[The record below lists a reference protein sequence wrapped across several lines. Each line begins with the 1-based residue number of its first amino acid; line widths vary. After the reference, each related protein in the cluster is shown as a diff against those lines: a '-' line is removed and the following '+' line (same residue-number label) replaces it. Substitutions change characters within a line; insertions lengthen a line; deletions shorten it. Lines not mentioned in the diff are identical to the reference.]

1 MKLLLISRFTLR
13 ELSRKKLLLGVLVL
27 SLLFLILYT
36 VGLYYLQQ
44 EIARNVNLGGGTAS
58 AIVGSTLE
66 LMAFYIV
73 AFMGALLA
81 VFTSIGTIATEV
93 DSGTLQAVVPKPIRR
108 WEILGGKWLGYAA
121 MLTAYEVG
129 MVSAVIAIVNLMLGF
144 VPPSPIPGVLLML
157 LQALVLLSLAIL
169 GSSVMSALATGV
181 TVFMLYGVGWVGG
194 LVEAVGAILGS
205 RAMQDLGILSSLL
218 VPSDV
223 LWKGASY
230 YLQPKLMLLAQA
242 TAQSSNPFAST
253 TPPSVAMIVYAVVYV
268 IAVTAGAGLIFSQKD
283 L

>member
-1 MKLLLISRFTLR
+1 MKLLLISRFTFR
-13 ELSRKKLLLGVLVL
+13 ELARKKLLLGVLVL
-27 SLLFLILYT
+27 SGLFLLLFAVGMYFFSQEMKRTPT
-36 VGLYYLQQ
+36 VQAEAGVAMAGAL
-44 EIARNVNLGGGTAS
+44 
-58 AIVGSTLE
+58 LE
-66 LMAFYIV
+66 LMGLYIV

-108 WEILGGKWLGYAA
+108 WELLGGKWLGYAA
-121 MLTAYEVG
+121 MLAVYVIG
-129 MVSAVIAIVNLMLGF
+129 MAASVIVIVRVLVGF
-144 VPPSPIPGVLLML
+144 VPPSPVQGILLML

-169 GSSVMSALATGV
+169 GSTALSTLATGV

-194 LVEAVGAILGS
+194 LIEAVGAALNS
-205 RAMQDLGILSSLL
+205 RVMENIGILSSLL

-230 YLQPKLMLLAQA
+230 YLQPKMMLLAQA
-242 TAQSSNPFAST
+242 TPQASNPFTST
-253 TPPSVAMIVYAVVYV
+253 TPPSVWMVVYAIVYVV
-268 IAVTAGAGLIFSQKD
+268 AVTVSAGVVFSRKD